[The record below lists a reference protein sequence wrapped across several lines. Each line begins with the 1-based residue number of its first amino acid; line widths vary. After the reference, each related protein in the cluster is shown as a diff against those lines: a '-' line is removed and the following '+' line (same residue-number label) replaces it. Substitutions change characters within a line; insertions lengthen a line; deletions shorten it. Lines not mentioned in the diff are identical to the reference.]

1 MSDAVSRPA
10 HAGLGAVLRY
20 AAVLLVLLFFGFP
33 LLWTVLTAVKP
44 LMLIPQS
51 PPAWLFVPTL
61 EHFREVL
68 GERGVL
74 TSLTNSLV
82 VAIASTAL
90 ALLVGAPA
98 AYAFAR
104 FRFRGKDSLAFYFL
118 SARMAPP
125 VAMIL
130 PFFLIARDLDL
141 LDTQII
147 LIAAYMSFNFGF
159 VIWLLRGFF
168 AEVPVEIDEAAL
180 VDGCSRASA
189 FVRVVLPLTAPGLA
203 AAAIICFIFSWNEF
217 LFALILTGINAKTLP
232 VTAAGFV
239 TDRMVLWGNL
249 CAAAVIIFTPVV
261 IFALL
266 ARRHLIRGMTLG
278 AVR

>member
-1 MSDAVSRPA
+1 
-10 HAGLGAVLRY
+10 
-20 AAVLLVLLFFGFP
+20 
-33 LLWTVLTAVKP
+33 
-44 LMLIPQS
+44 
-51 PPAWLFVPTL
+51 
-61 EHFREVL
+61 
-68 GERGVL
+68 
-74 TSLTNSLV
+74 
-82 VAIASTAL
+82 
-90 ALLVGAPA
+90 
-98 AYAFAR
+98 
-104 FRFRGKDSLAFYFL
+104 
-118 SARMAPP
+118 MAPP
-125 VAMIL
+125 VAVIL
-130 PFFLIARDLDL
+130 AFFLIARDLEL
-141 LDTQII
+141 LDTQMI
-147 LIAAYMSFNFGF
+147 LVAAYMSFNFGF

-203 AAAIICFIFSWNEF
+203 ATAIICFIFSWNEF
-217 LFALILTGINAKTLP
+217 LFALILTGIDAKTLP

>member
-1 MSDAVSRPA
+1 
-10 HAGLGAVLRY
+10 
-20 AAVLLVLLFFGFP
+20 
-33 LLWTVLTAVKP
+33 
-44 LMLIPQS
+44 
-51 PPAWLFVPTL
+51 
-61 EHFREVL
+61 
-68 GERGVL
+68 
-74 TSLTNSLV
+74 
-82 VAIASTAL
+82 
-90 ALLVGAPA
+90 
-98 AYAFAR
+98 
-104 FRFRGKDSLAFYFL
+104 
-118 SARMAPP
+118 MAPP
-125 VAMIL
+125 VAVIL

-141 LDTQII
+141 LDTQMI
-147 LIAAYMSFNFGF
+147 LVAAYMSFNFGF

-217 LFALILTGINAKTLP
+217 LFALILTGVDAKTLP

>member
-1 MSDAVSRPA
+1 MSR
-10 HAGLGAVLRY
+10 LRTFLKY
-20 AAVLLVLLFFGFP
+20 AAVVLILLFFGFP
-33 LLWTVLTAVKP
+33 ILWTVLTAIKP
-44 LMLIPQS
+44 LPLIPKS
-51 PPAWLFVPTL
+51 PPVWIFTPTL
-61 EHFREVL
+61 EHFRVVFT
-68 GERGVL
+68 ERAILSSLWNSFGV
-74 TSLTNSLV
+74 
-82 VAIASTAL
+82 AAFSTAL
-90 ALLVGAPA
+90 ALLVGTPA

-104 FRFRGKDSLAFYFL
+104 FRFRGKEQLAFYFL

-125 VAMIL
+125 IAVIL
-130 PFFLIARDLDL
+130 PFFLIARDLGL
-141 LDTQII
+141 LDTQAI

-159 VIWLLRGFF
+159 VIWLMRGFF

-180 VDGCSRASA
+180 VDGCTRFGA
-189 FVRVVLPLTAPGLA
+189 FVRVVLPLTAPGLT

-217 LFALILTGINAKTLP
+217 LFALILTGIDAKTLP

-239 TDRMVLWGNL
+239 TDRLVLWGNL
-249 CAAAVIIFTPVV
+249 CASAVIIYVPVM